1 MKRILIVC
9 LLFILLSVPTQA
21 QGTLLYLPL
30 IVKSQE
36 YNMENG
42 WSFIQPVESTNYVLN
57 PSAEAASNYS
67 SLAGSTI
74 TRSSTYQKYG
84 RYSYRVQTGA
94 NGQGLSL
101 TLSTLTNS
109 VHYVTARIRG
119 RLPNNPRFII
129 GTGLKTPT
137 LIEKIDDNW
146 NLYGAQFN
154 ATETNGRTELRIIQ
168 QGNGIGDFYVD
179 GIQVEPL
186 AYWTTYIDGTQEGC
200 AWNGVENAST
210 STRSGLS
217 LAGGQVKDFYDD
229 YGFLVEKVVGAGS
242 PPQSVNIDDYA
253 ILPGGELNSIKVQ
266 PRDMSIV
273 GKFVADNELELHDK
287 QQALHLAL
295 SSENYPGNQ
304 SFKLRFNGARVQ
316 KEIKVNYKGGLE
328 GDLNAFYC
336 DRVVSGDSDWETLYK
351 WIEKAS
357 IQLQSPDPYWY
368 ETGESAANLDTN
380 DSATF
385 RLVAGRLKST
395 GQWNNLGPPNA
406 AGTYTGVL
414 AIAEDETYIYIG
426 GDFDNWDNIANADNI
441 VRYNKQTGTYSA
453 LDIGLP
459 GVGYYVKALAIAPNG
474 NLYIGGLFLNAGGVA
489 AADYLTMWDGAAFN
503 AVGNPNVG
511 AAFINVVN
519 ALTFDKA
526 GNLYIG
532 GSFTNWANIADADNI
547 VMWNGAVYS
556 ALSTGANAEVRTL
569 TVDSNNLLY
578 LAGAFTSPSNYI
590 ASWNGSSFS
599 TLGSGTD
606 VSVNDIAVD
615 NVGNLY
621 VTGGFSTFNGVS
633 VSYVAKWN
641 GTTAIPLGSGLN
653 NIGSTIIITPDG
665 MVFVGGV
672 FTSAGGIT
680 LADRV
685 ARWNGYAWS
694 HLDIDLPGSPTVRA
708 IVASKYV
715 NPVVPQKY
723 DLWIGFSTTGT
734 GYFAGKVAITNE
746 GNALAFPQIIF
757 KRTGGTAITIET
769 LKNETT
775 GKELLFDYNLLDGE
789 RLTIDLTPT
798 KKSII
803 SNYFGSR
810 LDAVLANSDFNTWTL
825 RPGSND
831 ITSFCADNFALY
843 PSSLDAYLLWKD
855 KYKSYN

>member
-1 MKRILIVC
+1 MKRIIFIVFT
-9 LLFILLSVPTQA
+9 LFILLSVPTQA
-21 QGTLLYLPL
+21 QGTLIYLPL
-30 IVKSQE
+30 ILKSQE

-57 PSAEAASNYS
+57 PSAEAASNYA

-84 RYSYRVQTGA
+84 RYSYRVQTGS

-109 VHYVTARIRG
+109 FHYVTARIRG
-119 RLPNNPRFII
+119 QLPNDLRFII
-129 GTGLKTPT
+129 GTGLKTPV
-137 LIEKIDDNW
+137 LIEKIDDDW
-146 NLYGAQFN
+146 SLYGVQFN
-154 ATETNGRTELRIIQ
+154 ASETNGRTELRIIQ

-200 AWNGVENAST
+200 AWNGTENAST

-273 GKFVADNELELHDK
+273 GKFIADNELELHDK

-328 GDLNAFYC
+328 GELNAFYC
-336 DRVVSGDSDWETLYK
+336 DKVVSGDSDWESLYK

-357 IQLQSPDPYWY
+357 IQLQAPDPYWY

-395 GQWNNLGPPNA
+395 GQWSNLGPPTLG
-406 AGTYTGVL
+406 GTYTSVL
-414 AIAEDETYIYIG
+414 AIAEDASYVYFG
-426 GDFDNWDNIANADNI
+426 GNFQNFDNQANADYI
-441 VRYNKQTGTYSA
+441 VRYNKLTGVYSPLGTGMNA
-453 LDIGLP
+453 S
-459 GVGYYVKALAIAPNG
+459 VRALAIGPDG
-474 NLYIGGLFLNAGGVA
+474 SLYAGGGFTLAGGVA
-489 AADYLTMWDGAAFN
+489 
-503 AVGNPNVG
+503 
-511 AAFINVVN
+511 
-519 ALTFDKA
+519 
-526 GNLYIG
+526 
-532 GSFTNWANIADADNI
+532 
-547 VMWNGAVYS
+547 
-556 ALSTGANAEVRTL
+556 
-569 TVDSNNLLY
+569 
-578 LAGAFTSPSNYI
+578 
-590 ASWNGSSFS
+590 
-599 TLGSGTD
+599 GT
-606 VSVNDIAVD
+606 A
-615 NVGNLY
+615 
-621 VTGGFSTFNGVS
+621 
-633 VSYVAKWN
+633 YVAKWN
-641 GTTAIPLGSGLN
+641 GTVWSPLGTGKNASVRALVFGPDGLLYAGGDFTTGGNYISKWNGYTWTGLGTGMDALVYSLVIGIDGILYAGGNFTTSGGVTTNYIAKWNGTAWSALGSGMDGDVYVVAL
-653 NIGSTIIITPDG
+653 SPDG
-665 MVFVGGV
+665 ILYVGGAFTTAGGSSISYIAKWNGSSWSALGSGTNSV
-672 FTSAGGIT
+672 VFSLAIGIDGILYVGGGFTSAGGIT
-680 LADRV
+680 LTDRV
-685 ARWNGYAWS
+685 AKWNGYAWG
-694 HLDIDLPGSPTVRA
+694 HLDIDLPGSVVVYS
-708 IVASKYV
+708 ILESKFID
-715 NPVVPQKY
+715 PVIPQKY
-723 DLWIGFSTTGT
+723 DFFLGFDTSGT
-734 GYFAGKVAITNE
+734 GYFAGKTTITNE

-757 KRTGGTAITIET
+757 KRTGGTAITVET

-775 GKELLFDYNLLDGE
+775 GKELLFDYGLLDGE
-789 RLTIDLTPT
+789 KLTIDLTPT
-798 KKSII
+798 KKSIV

>member
-1 MKRILIVC
+1 MKRIIFIVFT
-9 LLFILLSVPTQA
+9 LFILLSVPTQA
-21 QGTLLYLPL
+21 QGTLIYLPL

-57 PSAEAASNYS
+57 PSAEAASNYT

-154 ATETNGRTELRIIQ
+154 ASETNGRTELRIIQ
-168 QGNGIGDFYVD
+168 QGNGIGDFYID

-186 AYWTTYIDGTQEGC
+186 PYWTTYIDGTQEGC
-200 AWNGVENAST
+200 AWNGVEHAST

-253 ILPGGELNSIKVQ
+253 ILPGGELNSIKIQ

-273 GKFVADNELELHDK
+273 GKFIADNELELHDK

-328 GDLNAFYC
+328 GDLNAFYQ
-336 DRVVSGDSDWETLYK
+336 DKVVSGDSDWETLYK

-357 IQLQSPDPYWY
+357 IQLQAPDPYWY

-385 RLVAGRLKST
+385 RTIAARLRST
-395 GQWNNLGPPNA
+395 GQWSNLGPPNA
-406 AGTYTGVL
+406 AGTYSRIY
-414 AIAEDETYIYIG
+414 AITEDDTYVYFG
-426 GDFDNWDNIANADNI
+426 GDFLNFDNIANADY
-441 VRYNKQTGTYSA
+441 VVKYHKATGVYSA
-453 LDIGLP
+453 LGNGLNGIVHSLTLSPTGLLIIG
-459 GVGYYVKALAIAPNG
+459 GQFTNAGGIASADYVCSWNGSNYAALGTPLTGAAVINAVYATIYNQAGLLYIAGDFVDWANLANGDGIISWNGLNYSTLSTGLGTLVPYALAVGIDNT
-474 NLYIGGLFLNAGGVA
+474 LYIGGA
-489 AADYLTMWDGAAFN
+489 APPA
-503 AVGNPNVG
+503 
-511 AAFINVVN
+511 
-519 ALTFDKA
+519 
-526 GNLYIG
+526 
-532 GSFTNWANIADADNI
+532 TNR
-547 VMWNGAVYS
+547 
-556 ALSTGANAEVRTL
+556 LK
-569 TVDSNNLLY
+569 
-578 LAGAFTSPSNYI
+578 
-590 ASWNGSSFS
+590 SWNGSSF
-599 TLGSGTD
+599 T
-606 VSVNDIAVD
+606 
-615 NVGNLY
+615 
-621 VTGGFSTFNGVS
+621 
-633 VSYVAKWN
+633 
-641 GTTAIPLGSGLN
+641 
-653 NIGSTIIITPDG
+653 NIGSLTTNDVLSLAVDKSTGIVYIGLAASTANQILSWNGAVLNTLGTGPNAGVRDIQVRNG
-665 MVFVGGV
+665 IVYAVGD
-672 FTSAGGIT
+672 FSAAGGIS
-680 LADRV
+680 LSAGISRY
-685 ARWNGYAWS
+685 NGYAWS
-694 HLDIDLPGSPTVRA
+694 HLDITLPTGALTVDS
-708 IVASKYV
+708 ILVSNYTD
-715 NPVVPQKY
+715 PLISQKT
-723 DLWIGFSTTGT
+723 DIFIGFGMSGT
-734 GYFAGKVAITNE
+734 GYYAGKTTITNE

-757 KRTGGTAITIET
+757 KRTGGTAITVET

-775 GKELLFDYNLLDGE
+775 GKELLFDYGLLDGE
-789 RLTIDLTPT
+789 KLTIDLTPT
-798 KKSII
+798 KKSVI
-803 SNYFGSR
+803 SSYFGSR

-825 RPGSND
+825 IPGSNSV
-831 ITSFCADNFALY
+831 TSFCADNFALY

>member
-1 MKRILIVC
+1 MKRIIFIVFT
-9 LLFILLSVPTQA
+9 LFILLSVPTQA
-21 QGTLLYLPL
+21 QGTLIYLPL
-30 IVKSQE
+30 ILKSQE

-57 PSAEAASNYS
+57 PSAEAASNYT

-119 RLPNNPRFII
+119 RLPNNLRFII
-129 GTGLKTPT
+129 GTGLKTPV
-137 LIEKIDDNW
+137 LIEKIDDDW
-146 NLYGAQFN
+146 NLYGVQFN

-186 AYWTTYIDGTQEGC
+186 PYWTTYIDGTQEGC
-200 AWNGVENAST
+200 AWNGVEHAST

-217 LAGGQVKDFYDD
+217 LAGGQVKDFYGD

-253 ILPGGELNSIKVQ
+253 ILPGGELNSIKIQ

-273 GKFVADNELELHDK
+273 GKFIADNELELHDK

-357 IQLQSPDPYWY
+357 IQLQAPDPYWY

-385 RLVAGRLKST
+385 RYVAGRLKST
-395 GQWNNLGPPNA
+395 GQWSVLGPPNA
-406 AGTYTGVL
+406 AGTYTNVQ
-414 AIAEDETYIYIG
+414 AIAEDDTYVYFG
-426 GDFDNWDNIANADNI
+426 GDFLNFDNIANADYI
-441 VRYNKQTGTYSA
+441 VRYNKQTGVYSA
-453 LDIGLP
+453 LGTGMNDA
-459 GVGYYVKALAIAPNG
+459 VWDLAIAPDGSLYAVGAFTTAGGGAANRIAKWNG
-474 NLYIGGLFLNAGGVA
+474 TSWSALGVGLNGVARTVVIGLDGTLYTGGDFTTAGGGAASKIAKWNGIGWSTLGTGADDFVSSLVIGLDGSLYAGGDFTTAGGV
-489 AADYLTMWDGAAFN
+489 
-503 AVGNPNVG
+503 
-511 AAFINVVN
+511 IVN
-519 ALTFDKA
+519 
-526 GNLYIG
+526 N
-532 GSFTNWANIADADNI
+532 
-547 VMWNGAVYS
+547 
-556 ALSTGANAEVRTL
+556 
-569 TVDSNNLLY
+569 
-578 LAGAFTSPSNYI
+578 
-590 ASWNGSSFS
+590 
-599 TLGSGTD
+599 
-606 VSVNDIAVD
+606 
-615 NVGNLY
+615 
-621 VTGGFSTFNGVS
+621 
-633 VSYVAKWN
+633 VAKWN
-641 GTTAIPLGSGLN
+641 GTVWSALGSGTDSMVTPLAIGPDGALYAGGTFTTAGGVSANYIAKWNGTAWSALGSGLS
-653 NIGSTIIITPDG
+653 GGFVRSLMVGQDG
-665 MVFVGGV
+665 VLYVGGS
-672 FTSAGGIT
+672 FTTAGGVT
-680 LADRV
+680 LSDRI
-685 ARWNGYAWS
+685 AKWNGFAWS
-694 HLDIDLPGSPTVRA
+694 HLDIDLPGAASVVG
-708 IVASKYV
+708 ILASKYV

-723 DLWIGFSTTGT
+723 DLYLGFDTTGT

-746 GNALAFPQIIF
+746 GNALAFPQVIF
-757 KRTGGTAITIET
+757 KRTGGTAITVET

-775 GKELLFDYNLLDGE
+775 GKELLFDYGLLDGE
-789 RLTIDLTPT
+789 KLTIDLTPT
-798 KKSII
+798 KKSIV

-825 RPGSND
+825 IPGSNSV
-831 ITSFCADNFALY
+831 TSFCADNFALY
-843 PSSLDAYLLWKD
+843 PSSLDSFLLWKD
-855 KYKSYN
+855 RYKSYN

>member
-1 MKRILIVC
+1 MRRIFIVC
-9 LLFILLSVPTQA
+9 LLFILLSVPAQA
-21 QGTLLYLPL
+21 QGTLIYLPL
-30 IVKSQE
+30 ILKSQSVE
-36 YNMENG
+36 CELTMQNG

-57 PSAEAASNYS
+57 PSAEAASNYA

-84 RYSYRVQTGA
+84 RYSYRVQTGS

-101 TLSTLTNS
+101 TLSALTNS

-119 RLPNNPRFII
+119 QLPNNLRFII

-137 LIEKIDDNW
+137 LIEKIDDDW
-146 NLYGAQFN
+146 NLYGVQFN

-179 GIQVEPL
+179 GVQVEPL

-200 AWNGVENAST
+200 AWNGTEHAST

-253 ILPGGELNSIKVQ
+253 ILPGGELNSIKVS

-273 GKFVADNELELHDK
+273 GKFIADNELELHDK

-328 GDLNAFYC
+328 GELNASYC
-336 DRVVSGDSDWETLYK
+336 DKVVSGDSNWETLYK

-357 IQLQSPDPYWY
+357 IQLQAPDPYWY
-368 ETGESAANLDTN
+368 ETGESAANLDGN

-385 RLVAGRLKST
+385 RVVAGRLKST
-395 GQWNNLGPPNA
+395 GQWNPLGPPNA
-406 AGTYTGVL
+406 AGAYTYVK
-414 AIAEDETYIYIG
+414 AIAEDDTYIYIG
-426 GDFDNWDNIANADNI
+426 GDFGNFDNIPNADY
-441 VRYNKQTGTYSA
+441 VARYHKQNGTWSA
-453 LDIGLP
+453 LGT
-459 GVGYYVKALAIAPNG
+459 GMNNYVTSLVTDSAG
-474 NLYIGGLFLNAGGVA
+474 NLYAAGNFTTAGGVA
-489 AADYLTMWDGAAFN
+489 A
-503 AVGNPNVG
+503 
-511 AAFINVVN
+511 
-519 ALTFDKA
+519 
-526 GNLYIG
+526 
-532 GSFTNWANIADADNI
+532 
-547 VMWNGAVYS
+547 
-556 ALSTGANAEVRTL
+556 VR
-569 TVDSNNLLY
+569 
-578 LAGAFTSPSNYI
+578 I
-590 ASWNGSSFS
+590 
-599 TLGSGTD
+599 
-606 VSVNDIAVD
+606 
-615 NVGNLY
+615 
-621 VTGGFSTFNGVS
+621 
-633 VSYVAKWN
+633 AKWN
-641 GTTAIPLGSGLN
+641 GTTWSALGSGMNAVVYGLC
-653 NIGSTIIITPDG
+653 IGLDGTLYATGDFNTAGGGAAARVAKWNGIGWSAMGSGLDSTGQTIITGTDGYIYVGGNFGTAGGVSANYVAKWDGATWSALGTGPDG
-665 MVFVGGV
+665 AILALAMSKNGILYAGGNAALGKKIMEWNGTTWSALGLGV
-672 FTSAGGIT
+672 NGNVYGIAIGNDGIVYVSGIFTTAGGIT
-680 LADRV
+680 LSDRV
-685 ARWNGYAWS
+685 AAWNGYSWL
-694 HLDIDLPGSPTVRA
+694 HLDIDLPGTPTVYT
-708 IVASKYV
+708 ILASKYV

-723 DLWIGFSTTGT
+723 DLFLGFNSSGT
-734 GYFAGKVAITNE
+734 GYFAGKTTVTNE
-746 GNALAFPQIIF
+746 GNTLAFPQIVF
-757 KRTGGTAITIET
+757 KRTGGTVITIET

-775 GKELLFDYNLLDGE
+775 GKELLFDYDLLDGE

-810 LDAVLANSDFNTWTL
+810 LDAILANSDFNTWTL
-825 RPGSND
+825 IPGSNSV
-831 ITSFCADNFALY
+831 TSFCADNFALY

>member
-84 RYSYRVQTGA
+84 RYSYRVQTGS

-119 RLPNNPRFII
+119 RLPNNTRFII

-146 NLYGAQFN
+146 NLYGVQFN
-154 ATETNGRTELRIIQ
+154 ALETNGRTELRIIQ

-186 AYWTTYIDGTQEGC
+186 PYWTTYIDGTQEGC
-200 AWNGVENAST
+200 AWNGVEHAST

-242 PPQSVNIDDYA
+242 PPQSINIDDYA

-273 GKFVADNELELHDK
+273 GKFIADNELELHDK

-328 GDLNAFYC
+328 GELNAFYC
-336 DRVVSGDSDWETLYK
+336 DKVVSGDSDWETLYK

-357 IQLQSPDPYWY
+357 IQLQAPDPYWY

-385 RLVAGRLKST
+385 RYVAGRLKST
-395 GQWNNLGPPNA
+395 GQWSNLGPPNA
-406 AGTYTGVL
+406 AGTYTNVQ
-414 AIAEDETYIYIG
+414 AIAEDDTYVYFG
-426 GDFDNWDNIANADNI
+426 GDFLNFDNIANADYI
-441 VRYNKQTGTYSA
+441 VRYNKQTGVYSA
-453 LDIGLP
+453 LGTGMNDA
-459 GVGYYVKALAIAPNG
+459 VWDLAIAPDGSLYAVGAFTTAGGGAANRIAKWNG
-474 NLYIGGLFLNAGGVA
+474 TSWSALGVGLNGVARTVVIGLDGILYTGGDFTTAGGGAASKIAKWNGIGWSTLGAGADDFVSSLVIGLDGSLYAGGDFTTAGGV
-489 AADYLTMWDGAAFN
+489 T
-503 AVGNPNVG
+503 
-511 AAFINVVN
+511 VN
-519 ALTFDKA
+519 
-526 GNLYIG
+526 N
-532 GSFTNWANIADADNI
+532 
-547 VMWNGAVYS
+547 
-556 ALSTGANAEVRTL
+556 
-569 TVDSNNLLY
+569 
-578 LAGAFTSPSNYI
+578 
-590 ASWNGSSFS
+590 
-599 TLGSGTD
+599 
-606 VSVNDIAVD
+606 
-615 NVGNLY
+615 
-621 VTGGFSTFNGVS
+621 
-633 VSYVAKWN
+633 VAKWN
-641 GTTAIPLGSGLN
+641 GTVWSALGSGTNNAVTPLAIGPDGALYAGGIFTTAGGVSANYIAKWNGTAWSALGSGLSGGFVRSLTV
-653 NIGSTIIITPDG
+653 GSDG
-665 MVFVGGV
+665 VLYVGGS
-672 FTSAGGIT
+672 FTTAGGVT
-680 LADRV
+680 LSDRI
-685 ARWNGYAWS
+685 AKWNGFAWS
-694 HLDIDLPGSPTVRA
+694 HLDIDLPGAASVVG
-708 IVASKYV
+708 ILASKYV

-723 DLWIGFSTTGT
+723 DLYLGFDTTGT

-746 GNALAFPQIIF
+746 GNALAFPQVIF

-775 GKELLFDYNLLDGE
+775 GKELLFDYGLLDGE
-789 RLTIDLTPT
+789 KLTVDLTPT

-810 LDAVLANSDFNTWTL
+810 LDAILANSDFNTWTL
-825 RPGSND
+825 IPGSNS

-843 PSSLDAYLLWKD
+843 PSSLDAFLLWRD